1 MMNLGA
7 SCKIAES
14 IMGEATTAIQSS
26 A

>member
-1 MMNLGA
+1 MNLGA